1 MTPKRHPPQHPFR
14 SPKSPTRM
22 PLAPSARVDAARHD
36 ELLKRPDAAQAE
48 MGTGRN
54 MGPGW
59 INVSAE
65 SVRDD
70 EQLAFWIKTAMD
82 FNRAVTSLPD

>member
-1 MTPKRHPPQHPFR
+1 
-14 SPKSPTRM
+14 
-22 PLAPSARVDAARHD
+22 
-36 ELLKRPDAAQAE
+36 
-48 MGTGRN
+48 